1 MNEKIKSILK
11 VDDPTMN
18 AIRLLNHYHF
28 LLQVLEY
35 EVEGDVVELG
45 TYSGN
50 SSRLIA
56 AVMEFC
62 ESEKDFYLFDSFEG
76 LPEFSKK
83 DEGTWEMF
91 HPGMFSYPK
100 ERLLENLSFFETK
113 GRKIPIEGWFEDTV
127 PEKLPEKICYAHLDG
142 DLYESIKTSLEGVY
156 PRLSKGAI
164 CVVDDYSLK
173 GFPGCTLATDEFLA
187 DKPEEIR
194 DMQVMD
200 TFKGAVHAYFRK
212 Q

>member
-1 MNEKIKSILK
+1 M
-11 VDDPTMN
+11 
-18 AIRLLNHYHF
+18 Y
-28 LLQVLEY
+28 
-35 EVEGDVVELG
+35 
-45 TYSGN
+45 
-50 SSRLIA
+50 
-56 AVMEFC
+56 
-62 ESEKDFYLFDSFEG
+62 
-76 LPEFSKK
+76 
-83 DEGTWEMF
+83 
-91 HPGMFSYPK
+91 
-100 ERLLENLSFFETK
+100 
-113 GRKIPIEGWFEDTV
+113 
-127 PEKLPEKICYAHLDG
+127 LDG

-173 GFPGCTLATDEFLA
+173 GFPGCTIATDEFLA